1 MVKDTAYYDVLGV
14 KTDVNDVDLKKAYR
28 KKAIEFHPDKN
39 KAPDAEEKFKEISK
53 AYQVLSDPNTRVVYD
68 KNGKDMVEGMGVGEQ
83 DPSAFFAMVFG
94 GDRFYDLIGEISLM
108 KEMTNVADVMM
119 TDEEKAEL
127 EKEKEKEKEKA
138 EATAATA
145 GAGPASTSQPTTET
159 ADSATT
165 AAGPPPP
172 STAGADASAKAA
184 AEPASAGTQ
193 LTPHTGTTMPSGL
206 SSPGSETPEK
216 GGRKDHLDKKGK
228 PKLTPEQRQKL
239 EALEAERKKAKEE
252 RVAMLTKKLIE
263 RIRPMV
269 QAKNPDDKN
278 DPEVKA
284 YVTKTTQEAEDLKL
298 ESFGVE
304 LLHTIGA
311 AYMMKSTSFLKSR
324 KFLGIPGFMARIKE
338 RGAAIK
344 EAWGL
349 ITSAVGVQAVM
360 EDLQRRQESG
370 EEFPEEELRALEE
383 DLTGK
388 ILLASWRGTRYEVGN
403 VLREVC
409 ERVLKD
415 PEVPEAELVKRAKA
429 ILLTGAI
436 FKSIQPDES
445 AEERRELE
453 RLVARAAGK
462 GKEKDKKGHGPHGV
476 AETPTSETPTTEKPK
491 SSWFKK

>member
-1 MVKDTAYYDVLGV
+1 
-14 KTDVNDVDLKKAYR
+14 
-28 KKAIEFHPDKN
+28 
-39 KAPDAEEKFKEISK
+39 
-53 AYQVLSDPNTRVVYD
+53 
-68 KNGKDMVEGMGVGEQ
+68 
-83 DPSAFFAMVFG
+83 
-94 GDRFYDLIGEISLM
+94 
-108 KEMTNVADVMM
+108 MTE
-119 TDEEKAEL
+119 EEKAEL
-127 EKEKEKEKEKA
+127 EKEKA
-138 EATAATA
+138 EAAAAAAGTGATPAPGAAAAPQPSAEAAESTAA
-145 GAGPASTSQPTTET
+145 
-159 ADSATT
+159 

-172 STAGADASAKAA
+172 STPAPGADASAAPA
-184 AEPASAGTQ
+184 AEPVSTGTQ
-193 LTPHTGTTMPSGL
+193 LTPHTGTPTPSGL
-206 SSPGSETPEK
+206 SASPGSETPEK
-216 GGRKDHLDKKGK
+216 GGRKEHLDKKGK
-228 PKLTPEQRQKL
+228 AKLTPEQRQKL

-278 DPEVKA
+278 DPEVKS
-284 YVTKTTQEAEDLKL
+284 YVNKTTQEAEDLKL

-304 LLHTIGA
+304 LLHTIGNV
-311 AYMMKSTSFLKSR
+311 YMMKATSFLKSR
-324 KFLGIPGFMARIKE
+324 KFLGIPGFVARIRE

-388 ILLASWRGTRYEVGN
+388 SSVQ
-403 VLREVC
+403 VC

-462 GKEKDKKGHGPHGV
+462 GKEKDKKGHAHGHLAATDAPT
-476 AETPTSETPTTEKPK
+476 AETPTSEKPK

>member
-1 MVKDTAYYDVLGV
+1 MVKDTAYYDTLGV
-14 KTDVNDVDLKKAYR
+14 KPDVNDVDLKKAYR

-39 KAPDAEEKFKEISK
+39 KAPDAEEKFKEISR
-53 AYQVLSDPNTRVVYD
+53 AYQVLSDSNTRAVYD

-119 TDEEKAEL
+119 TEEEKAEL
-127 EKEKEKEKEKA
+127 EKEKA
-138 EATAATA
+138 EAAAATA
-145 GAGPASTSQPTTET
+145 GAGAAPSASPAPQPSTEAAEST
-159 ADSATT
+159 AA

-172 STAGADASAKAA
+172 STPAPGADSSASPA
-184 AEPASAGTQ
+184 AEPVSAGTQ
-193 LTPHTGTTMPSGL
+193 LTPHTGTPTGL
-206 SSPGSETPEK
+206 SASPGSETPEK

-228 PKLTPEQRQKL
+228 AKLTPEQRQKL

-278 DPEVKA
+278 DSEVKA

-304 LLHTIGA
+304 LLHTIGNV
-311 AYMMKSTSFLKSR
+311 YIMKASSFLKSR
-324 KFLGIPGFMARIKE
+324 KFLGIPGFLARMKE

-409 ERVLKD
+409 ERVLKE
-415 PEVPEAELVKRAKA
+415 PEIPEAELVKRAKA

-462 GKEKDKKGHGPHGV
+462 GKEKDKKGHGHHPV
-476 AETPTSETPTTEKPK
+476 TDTPTAETPASEKPK
-491 SSWFKK
+491 TSWFKK